1 MALMHRNI
9 ASLQVRSFQFFLYF
23 SNKTGVIL
31 KNCSRV
37 PMVSQLIERMDH
49 WQLSYLNHFVTAV
62 FWLFCKPLQELI
74 LPEGNDVICDIKIA
88 DCI

>member
-1 MALMHRNI
+1 MALMDRNI
-9 ASLQVRSFQFFLYF
+9 AILQVHSFKFFLYS
-23 SNKTGVIL
+23 SNNTGVIL
-31 KNCSRV
+31 KNRRV

-74 LPEGNDVICDIKIA
+74 LPKGNDVICDIKIA

>member
-1 MALMHRNI
+1 
-9 ASLQVRSFQFFLYF
+9 
-23 SNKTGVIL
+23 
-31 KNCSRV
+31 
-37 PMVSQLIERMDH
+37 MVSQLIERMDH
-49 WQLSYLNHFVTAV
+49 WQLSYLNHFVTAAAV